1 MSGPRTP
8 PSVPSRPGAG
18 FRRDVPGP
26 SSGRLGGAR
35 RVWGPPPGPGGARG
49 QGRRSAAGRRPEYL
63 TRGLGVKSDQLERL
77 AVTPARRRVPPAGLD
92 PGPPPAPGAR
102 RPRPGA
108 QGPGLR
114 LSRRSSR
121 PGPNML
127 DGLKMEESFQSAI
140 ETSASLSS
148 LLGECSP
155 RAGRPA
161 LRSPGRASSPGA
173 WAPGPRPAPPWAE
186 PRPPA
191 GPWGLPPGRSRPRP
205 SARTPNP
212 QARPGA
218 RDGVGRAGDG
228 KLPLGFQSPAGRR
241 LPDAALLAARPGRP
255 GGRRPAGPA
264 RPERRRGSAGARA
277 ARDSPAPRG
286 PRAALINWSRSRPP
300 PPSPSQ
306 RPRGAARGPRQGVR
320 GRPGAEA
327 RASPRP
333 ADPGAL
339 RFGERG
345 W

>member
-49 QGRRSAAGRRPEYL
+49 QGRRSAAGRRPEYI

-191 GPWGLPPGRSRPRP
+191 GPWGLPPGPSRPP

-241 LPDAALLAARPGRP
+241 LPDATSSRRGRGARAGGGPRARPGP
-255 GGRRPAGPA
+255 NGGGALRA
-264 RPERRRGSAGARA
+264 RGQRGIRRRRGAL
-277 ARDSPAPRG
+277 APR
-286 PRAALINWSRSRPP
+286 
-300 PPSPSQ
+300 
-306 RPRGAARGPRQGVR
+306 
-320 GRPGAEA
+320 
-327 RASPRP
+327 
-333 ADPGAL
+333 
-339 RFGERG
+339 
-345 W
+345 